1 MYFTIYNHGFF
12 LMYRVRCLF
21 SPLVGLLGLL
31 ACRLRGSNTSCSI
44 HPIDRVNTLSCI
56 IPPLQGYVVCGNTSN
71 RQGLHPIR
79 IVSPLRGSAINR
91 TISQMWI
98 TVWKSRVKHVEKTL
112 TTRQLYTY
120 GQGGKSGVG
129 KSTGLQNGFQRRF
142 QRIWTA
148 VVCYVNSGLSRCERD
163 RFITWYAADCPCYP
177 RLHTALLFFFI
188 CFLIK
193 I

>member
-1 MYFTIYNHGFF
+1 MGMYYNADIY
-12 LMYRVRCLF
+12 

-31 ACRLRGSNTSCSI
+31 AYRLRGFNTSCSI
-44 HPIDRVNTLSCI
+44 HPIDRVYTLS
-56 IPPLQGYVVCGNTSN
+56 Y
-71 RQGLHPIR
+71 

-129 KSTGLQNGFQRRF
+129 KSTGLRNGFQRRF

-163 RFITWYAADCPCYP
+163 RFITWYAVDCTCYP
-177 RLHTALLFFFI
+177 RFHTALLFFFI